1 MGGFFEGD
9 ADGLDEQAVAEADAE
24 AAAAAGPMAAA
35 GQAVYAWPGRGAAAP
50 AAADGGRFGG
60 LPGGRRRWELTRPPS
75 LVEKKPYVNVDG
87 VVSASE
93 LLSRRRRNMAV
104 TTGVMVGDGVVHNPV
119 VGGRGGVSSAGVAS
133 LPGSLAAGVGGGT
146 STKMTDKER
155 RVLRR
160 LRNRESAERC
170 RLRAVG
176 RADETRRAAA
186 KLASENDRLA
196 EEVDLLLAEVQA
208 LATDVVARGGSVRG
222 IETGIGSG

>member
-1 MGGFFEGD
+1 MP
-9 ADGLDEQAVAEADAE
+9 AH
-24 AAAAAGPMAAA
+24 P
-35 GQAVYAWPGRGAAAP
+35 WRGC
-50 AAADGGRFGG
+50 
-60 LPGGRRRWELTRPPS
+60 TRPPS